1 VVERSGLLGERLL
14 IFAWLEQTWL
24 SVWIREAPTLWAF
37 PFVLFLH
44 TLGLGVVGGL
54 SVAINAWV
62 LALAARKPI
71 APLERFFPLIWHGF
85 TLALVSGLLLLLAYP
100 TKALTNP
107 VFYLKMALMIAALIE
122 LQWLRKA
129 AFVTADPAQPFHADG
144 RMRIAAAVSIAC
156 WIGVVATG
164 RFLAYTHTYLTAA
177 DMLEA
182 G

>member
-1 VVERSGLLGERLL
+1 L

-24 SVWIREAPTLWAF
+24 SVWVRETPSLWAF

-44 TLGLGVVGGL
+44 TLGLGVVGGI
-54 SVAINAWV
+54 SVAMNLWV
-62 LALAARKPI
+62 LGFAERKPI
-71 APLERFFPLIWHGF
+71 APMRPFYPLVWHGF
-85 TLALVSGLLLLLAYP
+85 TLALLSGLLLLLAYP

-122 LQWLRKA
+122 LEWLRKTV
-129 AFVTADPAQPFHADG
+129 FVAADPTQPFRADG
-144 RMRIAAAVSIAC
+144 RIRAAAAVAVAC

-177 DMLEA
+177 DFLE
-182 G
+182 GR